1 MNEQKQA
8 ELDTMIQNAL
18 KDGKLYCA
26 QALKIAAEI
35 GVPPAI
41 VGGAANRLKIKIAGC
56 QLGCFK

>member
-1 MNEQKQA
+1 
-8 ELDTMIQNAL
+8 MIQNAL